1 MKALRAAAVPLILIS
16 VALLAGCSS
25 QRSSWPGCAALG
37 GAGGALAGSAE
48 SAGAAAAGGAAGA
61 VALGSYCWYNADS
74 DEDGAPDEVD
84 LCPDTPKD
92 MKVDGTGCPIL
103 PPLKPPPL
111 KSAPPLV
118 ESAPPVE
125 KLEIRNLHFALNSAK
140 LTSEDRRILDEAIK
154 RLKAGAV
161 DIHLVITGH
170 TDSTGT
176 QAYNQKLSEKRAQ
189 AVAQYLTA
197 AGVRKE
203 SILRI
208 TGAGENKPIASNVKR
223 EGRQQNRRVE
233 IEVRP

>member
-1 MKALRAAAVPLILIS
+1 MNALRAAAVPLILIS
-16 VALLAGCSS
+16 VALAGCSS
-25 QRSSWPGCAALG
+25 QRSSWPGCAAVG
-37 GAGGALAGSAE
+37 GAGGALIGSAE

-74 DEDGAPDEVD
+74 DEDGALDEVD

-111 KSAPPLV
+111 KSAPVPVL
-118 ESAPPVE
+118 EAAPVE

-140 LTSEDRRILDEAIK
+140 LTAEDRKILDEAVK

-161 DIHLVITGH
+161 NIRLIVTGH

-189 AVAQYLTA
+189 SVAQYLVA
-197 AGVRKE
+197 AGVTKE

-208 TGAGENKPIASNVKR
+208 GGAGEMKPIASNAKR

-233 IEVRP
+233 IDVQP